1 MIFLHFLDKTSKIET
16 EFYMEKRKIMLD
28 IMDLHT
34 HTIVSGHAYNTRNEM
49 IQAAEGKG
57 LEIYAV
63 TEHAP
68 AMPGS
73 CRNMYFVNYKVLPRK
88 HGDMAVL
95 YGAEL
100 NILDFAGR
108 VDLPESILRDM
119 DLTLASIHMPC
130 YVSGTAKE
138 NTDAYVGAMKN
149 PYINIIAH
157 PDDGRFPI
165 DYERLVKAAR
175 EYHVILEVNN
185 ASLAPGSFRG
195 NPRDKYQE
203 MLELCKIYQ
212 VPVVMD
218 SDAHADVQVGSHELA
233 QEMLDLAGFPEELVV
248 NSSREILKE
257 YINKGYLL

>member
-1 MIFLHFLDKTSKIET
+1 
-16 EFYMEKRKIMLD
+16 MLD

-73 CRNMYFVNYKVLPRK
+73 CRN
-88 HGDMAVL
+88 GDMAVL